1 MKGVMPKKKI
11 IIAGAGFG
19 GVTTALKL
27 AKKLSGLT
35 AKYEI
40 ILLDRHHHQLYT
52 PALYEISAISIKN
65 APDSALKSAI
75 LIPIADI
82 IAGKPISALCDELV
96 GLKTLEKKLLLQ
108 KSGELEYEFLVLALG
123 SETNYFSIPGL
134 KKHSLPLKTFDDAL
148 LLRDKIADLFQNKNE
163 LRVVVGGAGAS
174 GVELAAEFVNFI
186 CAIKKEAIQNS
197 CEVEFTLI
205 EALSEILP
213 GFEPWAIKK
222 TRKRLANLGIT
233 IKTEHAIVDVTEDEI
248 SFKDGPKESYDILIW
263 TGGVKGPEVLK
274 NCGLPLSDRGSA
286 LIDEYLRVRGKENS
300 IFAIGDNSTF
310 TNLKTGTSLVWNV
323 PVAEAE
329 GKLAAEN
336 IIRIIKGQTLKKF
349 IPLKK
354 YPFVLAVGK
363 KYAVAD
369 LVWLRFA
376 GFSGWMLKH
385 LVEFRYFLSILPFR
399 KAVKTWLK
407 SVKYSTSND

>member
-1 MKGVMPKKKI
+1 MNEKKKI

-19 GVTTALKL
+19 GVTAALKL
-27 AKKLSGLT
+27 AEKLSGLT

-40 ILLDRHHHQLYT
+40 MLLDRHHHQLYT

-82 IAGKPISALCDELV
+82 IAGKPITVLCDELI
-96 GLKTLEKKLLLQ
+96 GLKTPEKKLILQ
-108 KSGELEYEFLVLALG
+108 KGGEIEYEFLILALG
-123 SETNYFSIPGL
+123 SETNYFAIPGL
-134 KKHSLPLKTFDDAL
+134 KEHSFPLKTFDDAV
-148 LLRDKIADLFQNKNE
+148 LLRDKIRDLFRKKGE

-174 GVELAAEFVNFI
+174 GVELVAEFVNFI
-186 CAIKKEAIQNS
+186 CVLKKEAGQNR
-197 CEVEFTLI
+197 CEVGFTLI

-233 IKTEHAIVDVTEDEI
+233 IKTEHAIIDVIEGEI
-248 SFKDGPKESYDILIW
+248 SFKDGSKESYGILIW
-263 TGGVKGPEVLK
+263 TGGTKGPEVLK
-274 NCGLPLSDRGSA
+274 NCGLHLSDKGSV
-286 LIDEYLRVRGKENS
+286 LIDEYLRAQGQKNS

-310 TNLKTGTSLVWNV
+310 ISSKTGEPLVWNV

-329 GKLAAEN
+329 GKLTAKN

-354 YPFVLAVGK
+354 YPFVLAIGK

-376 GFSGWMLKH
+376 GFSGWMIKH

-407 SVKYSTSND
+407 SVKYYTSKD

>member
-1 MKGVMPKKKI
+1 MTNEKKKI

-19 GVTTALKL
+19 GVTAALKL
-27 AKKLSGLT
+27 AEGLGRLN
-35 AKYEI
+35 AEYEI
-40 ILLDRHHHQLYT
+40 LLLDRHHHQLYT
-52 PALYEISAISIKN
+52 PALYEIAAIPSKN
-65 APDSALKSAI
+65 APNSALKSAI

-82 IAGKPISALCDELV
+82 VAGKPISVLCDELV
-96 GLKTLEKKLLLQ
+96 GLKGREKKLILQ
-108 KSGELEYEFLVLALG
+108 KGNELEYEFLILALG
-123 SETNYFSIPGL
+123 SETNYFAIPGL
-134 KKHSLPLKTFDDAL
+134 KEHSFPLKTFDDAA
-148 LLRDKIADLFQNKNE
+148 LLRDKITDLFQKKNE

-174 GVELAAEFVNFI
+174 GVELVAEFVNFVCI
-186 CAIKKEAIQNS
+186 LKKEPNKNH
-197 CEVEFTLI
+197 CEVEFTLV
-205 EALSEILP
+205 EASPEILP

-233 IKTEHAIVDVTEDEI
+233 VKTKHTIVDVTEDEI
-248 SFKDGPKESYDILIW
+248 SFKDRPKESYDILIW

-274 NCGLPLSDRGSA
+274 NCGLSLSDRGSA
-286 LIDEYLRVRGKENS
+286 LIDEYLRVRGEENS
-300 IFAIGDNSTF
+300 IFAIGDNSTL
-310 TNLKTGTSLVWNV
+310 TNPKTGTSLVWNV

-336 IIRIIKGQTLKKF
+336 IIRIIKRQTLKKF
-349 IPLKK
+349 VPLKK

-363 KYAVAD
+363 RYAVAD
-369 LVWLRFA
+369 LVWLHFA
-376 GFSGWMLKH
+376 GFSGWAIKH